1 MVEIKQFDKSN
12 ASYIVDA
19 GELLRVN
26 FEAYKTDYLKEV
38 QECMS
43 DEMIML
49 AAIEE
54 QKLIG
59 WIGARPQYD
68 GNVWELHPLVINKKH
83 RGRGI
88 GKMLVKALESEVSKM
103 SGFTIYC
110 GSDDEDFQTS
120 LSEPGI
126 YDNLWE
132 KINNIE
138 NYKGHPY
145 EFYQKCGFQII
156 GIMPDA
162 NGRRKPDIYLGK
174 RIGND

>member
-1 MVEIKQFDKSN
+1 MVVISQFDKSN
-12 ASYIVDA
+12 ASDIADA

-26 FEAYKTDYLKEV
+26 FEAYRTDYIKEV

-43 DEMIML
+43 EDMIML
-49 AAIEE
+49 AALEG

-68 GNVWELHPLVINKKH
+68 GNVWELHPLVINKTF

-88 GKMLVKALESEVSKM
+88 GKMLVKALESEVGKI
-103 SGFTIYC
+103 GGLTLYC

-126 YDNLWE
+126 YNNLWE

-162 NGRRKPDIYLGK
+162 NGRRKPDIILGK
-174 RIGND
+174 KIGKD